1 MTDTIDLTT
10 EYLEKRA
17 KFKRRAESNLNRCLY
32 NYKQLKRCANRRI
45 YAYDEQ
51 QIEKLLTKLR
61 DGVDEVERAFRQ
73 GEPAGKVWV
82 EL

>member
-1 MTDTIDLTT
+1 MTETADLTT

-17 KFKRRAESNLNRCLY
+17 KFKRRAESNLNRCLD

-51 QIEKLLTKLR
+51 QIEKLVAELR
-61 DGVDEVERAFRQ
+61 RGVDEVERTFRQ
-73 GEPAGKVWV
+73 REPAGKVWV